1 MVKKKGIL
9 DLTARIGGHLLA
21 NSKIKGIIKI
31 LENNI
36 DSENAEELAKVI
48 VRSDIEFFISI
59 IGIVP
64 KIVNTEIIFINTI
77 VKELKRLPPEL
88 IDNFFAILTEN
99 IDNELFKK
107 SLKNINKLI
116 PQEIKVS
123 IIESLSDFMVLILDE
138 IIKEYGKKKSPVYI
152 ATDKV
157 ILAVEKGLRK
167 KPALKKRLIKITELK
182 NEKK

>member
-1 MVKKKGIL
+1 M
-9 DLTARIGGHLLA
+9 
-21 NSKIKGIIKI
+21 
-31 LENNI
+31 
-36 DSENAEELAKVI
+36 
-48 VRSDIEFFISI
+48 
-59 IGIVP
+59 
-64 KIVNTEIIFINTI
+64 
-77 VKELKRLPPEL
+77 
-88 IDNFFAILTEN
+88 
-99 IDNELFKK
+99 
-107 SLKNINKLI
+107 KNINKLI